1 MWETRAG
8 ASCSPSHNNQEKRKV
23 SLIGFGGLAGWCVML
38 AAWYAFDVSGV
49 IRFMLDCSVT
59 YVANEIKTSKR
70 NFTKCELIV
79 ACIGINRLL
88 VVGVKLKVQ
97 SKIISLLSYKF
108 EQVCLT

>member
-1 MWETRAG
+1 MRVRA
-8 ASCSPSHNNQEKRKV
+8 ALPSHNNQEKRKV
-23 SLIGFGGLAGWCVML
+23 SLVGFGGLAGWCVML

-59 YVANEIKTSKR
+59 YVANEMKTSKR

-79 ACIGINRLL
+79 ACIGIIRLL

-97 SKIISLLSYKF
+97 IARLSACFRTNLNKF
-108 EQVCLT
+108 V